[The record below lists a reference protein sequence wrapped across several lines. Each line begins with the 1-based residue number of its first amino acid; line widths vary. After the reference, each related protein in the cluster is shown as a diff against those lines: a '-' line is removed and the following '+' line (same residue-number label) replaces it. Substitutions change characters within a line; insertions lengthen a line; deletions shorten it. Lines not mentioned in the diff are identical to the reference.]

1 MESLSSVPGRGP
13 AVGSLSERHYP
24 HNHEAEMAV
33 LGCLL
38 LDPAASVDGVF
49 LRLPGE
55 SAFHRAEHQVIY
67 RAIRML
73 VDEGGRGELDL
84 ITLADAL
91 ARAGRLEEAGG
102 RAYLAQI
109 GASVATAANV
119 EQYAEIVRQTAVL
132 RRLIETCQRT
142 ADRCFQPVDD
152 VRVLLDEIEREILE
166 VTALHD
172 TAVLRTVSELM
183 MPAVEYLEK
192 LQKGEQDALGLSTGY
207 DDVDR
212 LITGLRPGEMV
223 VVAARPSI
231 GKTALA
237 LNMAANIA
245 LGTPPRPVGI
255 FSLEMPAHQV
265 VLRLLCSDA
274 RIGLSEVREGAMTT
288 ARWKELMAASQRLRD
303 AMMVIDDTGGIDI
316 LELRNKARRMK
327 RDYNIAVLFIDYL
340 QLIQVSGSNRNA
352 NRENEVA
359 RISGSI
365 KALAKELDLPIVV
378 LAQLNRQAEQQGQR
392 PRLAHLRESG
402 AIEQDADV
410 VALLHRDRDEQQ
422 DRDKAQRGVEAELI
436 VAKNRNG
443 ETGLAHLVFRPV
455 YTRFESH
462 SRIADEDVPEV

>member
-1 MESLSSVPGRGP
+1 MASSTTSSSPP
-13 AVGSLSERHYP
+13 AAPVLTERHYP

-38 LDPAASVDGVF
+38 LDPAAAVDAVV
-49 LRLPGE
+49 LRLPDE
-55 SAFHRAEHQVIY
+55 SSFHRAEHQVIY
-67 RAIRML
+67 RAVKAQI
-73 VDEGGRGELDL
+73 DAGGRGDLDL
-84 ITLADAL
+84 ITLADIL
-91 ARAGRLEEAGG
+91 ARAGQLEAAGG

-109 GASVATAANV
+109 STAVATAANV

-132 RRLIETCQRT
+132 RRLITTCQRT
-142 ADRCFQPVDD
+142 SERCFQPVED
-152 VRVLLDEIEREILE
+152 VRLLLDDIEREILS
-166 VTALHD
+166 VTALHE
-172 TAVLRTVSELM
+172 TGAVRTVAELM

-192 LQKGEQDALGLSTGY
+192 LQKGESEALGLSTGY
-207 DDVDR
+207 DDIDR

-245 LGTPPRPVGI
+245 MGTPPRAVGL

-288 ARWKELMAASQRLRD
+288 ARWKELMAASQRLRE
-303 AMMVIDDTGGIDI
+303 ATIVIDDTGGIDI

-327 RDYNIAVLFIDYL
+327 RDYTIDVLFIDYL

-365 KALAKELDLPIVV
+365 KALAKELDIPIVV

-392 PRLAHLRESG
+392 PRLSHLRESG

-443 ETGLAHLVFRPV
+443 ETGLAHLIFRPV

-462 SRIADEDVPEV
+462 SRIADEDVPSV

>member
-1 MESLSSVPGRGP
+1 MASSTTSSSPP
-13 AVGSLSERHYP
+13 AAPALTERHYP

-38 LDPAASVDGVF
+38 LDPAAAVDAVV
-49 LRLPGE
+49 LRLPDE
-55 SAFHRAEHQVIY
+55 SSFHRAEHQVIY
-67 RAIRML
+67 RAIKAQI
-73 VDEGGRGELDL
+73 DAGGRGDLDL
-84 ITLADAL
+84 ITLADIL
-91 ARAGRLEEAGG
+91 ARAGQLEAAGG
-102 RAYLAQI
+102 RAYLAQVST
-109 GASVATAANV
+109 AVATAANV

-132 RRLIETCQRT
+132 RRLITTCQRT
-142 ADRCFQPVDD
+142 SERCFQPVED
-152 VRVLLDEIEREILE
+152 VRLLLDDIEREILS
-166 VTALHD
+166 VTALHE
-172 TAVLRTVSELM
+172 TGAVRTVAELM

-192 LQKGEQDALGLSTGY
+192 LQKGESEALGLSTGY
-207 DDVDR
+207 DDIDR

-245 LGTPPRPVGI
+245 MGTPPRAVGL

-288 ARWKELMAASQRLRD
+288 ARWKELMAASQRLRE
-303 AMMVIDDTGGIDI
+303 ATIVIDDTGGIDI

-327 RDYNIAVLFIDYL
+327 RDYTIDVLFIDYL

-365 KALAKELDLPIVV
+365 KALAKELDIPIVV

-392 PRLAHLRESG
+392 PRLSHLRESG

-443 ETGLAHLVFRPV
+443 ETGLAHLIFRPV

-462 SRIADEDVPEV
+462 SRIADEDVPSV

>member
-1 MESLSSVPGRGP
+1 
-13 AVGSLSERHYP
+13 
-24 HNHEAEMAV
+24 MAV

-38 LDPAASVDGVF
+38 LDPAATLDPVL
-49 LRLPGE
+49 LRLPSE
-55 SAFHRAEHQVIY
+55 NSFHRAEHQVIY
-67 RAIRML
+67 RAIKAL
-73 VDEGGRGELDL
+73 VEEGGRGELDL
-84 ITLADAL
+84 ITLADAM

-102 RAYLAQI
+102 RAYLAQVS
-109 GASVATAANV
+109 AAVATAANV

-142 ADRCFQPVDD
+142 VDRCFQPVDD
-152 VRVLLDEIEREILE
+152 VRVLLDEIEREVLE

-172 TAVLRTVSELM
+172 TAVLRTVAELM

-192 LQKGEQDALGLSTGY
+192 LQKGEQEALGLSTGY
-207 DDVDR
+207 EDVDR

-245 LGTPPRPVGI
+245 MGTPPRPVGI

-340 QLIQVSGSNRNA
+340 QLIQVSGSNRNT

-365 KALAKELDLPIVV
+365 KALAKELDIPIVI

-410 VALLHRDRDEQQ
+410 VALLHRDRDEQL
-422 DRDKAQRGVEAELI
+422 DREKAQQGVAAELI

-455 YTRFESH
+455 YTRFESR
-462 SRIADEDVPEV
+462 SRIADEDVPGM

>member
-1 MESLSSVPGRGP
+1 
-13 AVGSLSERHYP
+13 
-24 HNHEAEMAV
+24 
-33 LGCLL
+33 
-38 LDPAASVDGVF
+38 
-49 LRLPGE
+49 
-55 SAFHRAEHQVIY
+55 
-67 RAIRML
+67 
-73 VDEGGRGELDL
+73 
-84 ITLADAL
+84 
-91 ARAGRLEEAGG
+91 
-102 RAYLAQI
+102 
-109 GASVATAANV
+109 
-119 EQYAEIVRQTAVL
+119 
-132 RRLIETCQRT
+132 
-142 ADRCFQPVDD
+142 
-152 VRVLLDEIEREILE
+152 
-166 VTALHD
+166 
-172 TAVLRTVSELM
+172 
-183 MPAVEYLEK
+183 
-192 LQKGEQDALGLSTGY
+192 
-207 DDVDR
+207 
-212 LITGLRPGEMV
+212 MV

-340 QLIQVSGSNRNA
+340 QLIQVSGSNRNT

-365 KALAKELDLPIVV
+365 KALAKELDIPIVV

-422 DRDKAQRGVEAELI
+422 DRDKAQRGVEAELVI
-436 VAKNRNG
+436 AKNRNG
-443 ETGLAHLVFRPV
+443 ETGLAHLIFRV
-455 YTRFESH
+455 YTRFENH